1 MKNSSQPTLLL
12 LSFFT
17 AIGSLAAEE
26 VDLNG
31 DPRDLLAYIPAYV
44 QDKESKMLIN
54 STDLDIFGLPQDLKA
69 IEQKKA
75 EAKERT
81 VAKKAGPAINRV
93 LVALPMTLI
102 DPVGNRIVLD
112 GGPPLRA
119 GETLEVNFGGSNVR
133 LRLDGVRSQGA
144 YFTDLDTGDRGLRPM
159 TRLAAG
165 IAKAGGRT
173 APSQGIQLAGS
184 NQPRR
189 IEIEAPPMDLPQEQ
203 EFSEH
208 YQPRPDGHFE

>member
-1 MKNSSQPTLLL
+1 MKNTSPLSLLL
-12 LSFFT
+12 LSSF
-17 AIGSLAAEE
+17 AALGSLGAEE

-44 QDKESKMLIN
+44 QDKESKMLLN
-54 STDLDIFGLPQDLKA
+54 SAGIDIFGLPQDLKA
-69 IEQKKA
+69 VEQ
-75 EAKERT
+75 ENVTAKRRT
-81 VAKKAGPAINRV
+81 VAKKAGPAIDRV
-93 LVALPMTLI
+93 LGALPMTLI

-119 GETLEVNFGGSNVR
+119 GETLEVNFGGRNVR

-144 YFTDLDTGDRGLRPM
+144 YFTNLDTGDRGLRPM
-159 TRLAAG
+159 TRLASG

-173 APSQGIQLAGS
+173 APSKGIQRAGS

-189 IEIEAPPMDLPQEQ
+189 IEVELPAMDMPQEQ
-203 EFSEH
+203 EFSERF
-208 YQPRPDGHFE
+208 QPRPDGHFE